1 MILFVTSVPKATRD
15 GIVARIQIRKD
26 EVKQVIRKV
35 DRAQSLQ
42 EWKNQEINRLLL
54 EKFNLGVNKK

>member
-1 MILFVTSVPKATRD
+1 MCIGGNLGHT
-15 GIVARIQIRKD
+15 VARIQIRKD